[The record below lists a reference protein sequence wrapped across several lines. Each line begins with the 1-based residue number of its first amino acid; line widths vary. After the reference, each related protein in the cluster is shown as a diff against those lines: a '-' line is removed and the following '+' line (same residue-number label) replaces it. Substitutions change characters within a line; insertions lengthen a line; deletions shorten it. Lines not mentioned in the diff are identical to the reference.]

1 MNWKAYH
8 SRGEILHDVIATA
21 AQRRDGLLPMDVE
34 GVTEKFDSELDPL
47 CALQL
52 KWHTN
57 LAGRIDRFLA
67 EQQPMNLEDAVINAW
82 HSVAD
87 EYQGVRLILD
97 HYRAKPTDAAMA
109 EAMRKSAAK
118 EHLMLAVMSGYSS
131 VGDELAIP
139 IGARIDERARAT
151 FIPSLPAAP
160 ERPTIISRIRAALAA

>member
-8 SRGEILHDVIATA
+8 SRGEILHDVIDTA
-21 AQRRDGLLPMDVE
+21 DERCDGLLPMDVD
-34 GVTEKFDSELDPL
+34 GVAEKFDNELDLL

-67 EQQPMNLEDAVINAW
+67 EQPMNLEDAVINAW

-97 HYRAKPTDAAMA
+97 HYRAEPTDDAMA
-109 EAMRKSAAK
+109 TAMRKALAK
-118 EHLMLAVMSGYSS
+118 ENLMLAVMSGYAS
-131 VGDELAIP
+131 VDDELAIP
-139 IGARIDERARAT
+139 IGQRINERARAT
-151 FIPSLPAAP
+151 FIPSLPTAP
-160 ERPTIISRIRAALAA
+160 VRPTIISRIRAALAA

>member
-8 SRGEILHDVIATA
+8 SRGEILHDVINTA

-34 GVTEKFDSELDPL
+34 GVTEKFDDEVDLL

-67 EQQPMNLEDAVINAW
+67 EQPMNLEDAVINAW

-87 EYQGVRLILD
+87 DYHGVRLILD
-97 HYRAKPTDAAMA
+97 HYRAEPIDAAMA
-109 EAMRKSAAK
+109 TAMRKAAAK

-151 FIPSLPAAP
+151 FVPTLPSTAS
-160 ERPTIISRIRAALAA
+160 RPTIISRIRAALAA

>member
-8 SRGEILHDVIATA
+8 SRGEILHDVIDTA
-21 AQRRDGLLPMDVE
+21 DARRDGLLPMDVE
-34 GVTEKFDSELDPL
+34 GVTEKFENELDLL

-67 EQQPMNLEDAVINAW
+67 EQPMNLEDAVINAW

-97 HYRAKPTDAAMA
+97 HYRSEPIDTAMA
-109 EAMRKSAAK
+109 TAMRKAAAK
-118 EHLMLAVMSGYSS
+118 EHLMLAVMCGYSS
-131 VGDELAIP
+131 VDDELAIP
-139 IGARIDERARAT
+139 IGARIDERARVT
-151 FIPSLPAAP
+151 FIPSLPTAP
-160 ERPTIISRIRAALAA
+160 ERATIISRIRSALAA

>member
-8 SRGEILHDVIATA
+8 SRGEILHDVIDTA

-34 GVTEKFDSELDPL
+34 GVAEKFDNELDLL

-57 LAGRIDRFLA
+57 LSGRIERFQA
-67 EQQPMNLEDAVINAW
+67 EQPMDLEDSVINAW
-82 HSVAD
+82 HNVAD
-87 EYQGVRLILD
+87 DYQGVRMILD
-97 HYRAKPTDAAMA
+97 HYRAQPLDAEMAKAMKKA
-109 EAMRKSAAK
+109 AAK
-118 EHLMLAVMSGYSS
+118 EHLMLAVMSGYAS

-139 IGARIDERARAT
+139 IGARIDERARDT
-151 FIPSLPAAP
+151 FIPSLPGAD